1 VCTESFPHYWRRT
14 ASVNDT
20 TFIPSVMSLLV
31 DEEITRLVGDLPCLP
46 LLVGQQETIQ
56 LAEA

>member
-1 VCTESFPHYWRRT
+1 
-14 ASVNDT
+14 
-20 TFIPSVMSLLV
+20 MSLLV